1 MLIFVEVVTF
11 FFLEELKKFYMI
23 STRWTQE
30 LPLLATVA
38 NRKDEA
44 NKAAHCRQS
53 AVTEDVCAPIAHN
66 IAFPLRLALGVKG
79 FQEKPLFKHL

>member
-1 MLIFVEVVTF
+1 LLIFVEVAT

-23 STRWTQE
+23 GTRWSQE
-30 LPLLATVA
+30 PHWLATVA

-44 NKAAHCRQS
+44 HKAAHCRQS

-66 IAFPLRLALGVKG
+66 IAFPFRLALGVKG

>member
-1 MLIFVEVVTF
+1 MIFVEVVAF
-11 FFLEELKKFYMI
+11 FFLEELKKFDVI
-23 STRWTQE
+23 STRWARE

-38 NRKDEA
+38 KRKEEA
-44 NKAAHCRQS
+44 NKAARCRQS
-53 AVTEDVCAPIAHN
+53 AVTEDICAPIAHN